1 MNAVAKVISS
11 GLQTTVQD
19 AGRTGLRHLG
29 VPQSGA
35 TDRVSFA
42 LANASVGNHWDAPAL
57 ECALGGLE
65 LEFMMKSA
73 VALGGADMTATLN
86 GARIPL
92 YQHLAVQPG
101 EKLVLG
107 HAKFGLNAYV
117 AIEGGVTGADF
128 LGSVATHLPARL
140 GGIEGRALQP
150 DDVVTSGGPVGTPCE
165 IPAHLRPALS
175 NDWFLRAI
183 SGPEF
188 NLFDAPAQR
197 RFFSSSFV
205 ADRRGDRM
213 GVRLDGEPIRTPN
226 TPPMKSGAVF
236 PGTVQCPPDGAPFVL
251 LSDAQTLGG
260 YPRIAQIIDADL
272 PLAGQI
278 RPSDRIWFRETTP
291 EAARL
296 ITAQRASYYNDIIKG
311 FRFT

>member
-11 GLQTTVQD
+11 GPQTTVQD

-35 TDRVSFA
+35 ADRVSFA

-57 ECALGGLE
+57 ECALGGLA
-65 LEFMMKSA
+65 LEFTRKSA
-73 VALGGADMTATLN
+73 FALGGADMMATLN
-86 GARIPL
+86 GAPIPQ
-92 YQHLAVQPG
+92 YQQCPVQPG
-101 EKLVLG
+101 DRLALNQ
-107 HAKFGLNAYV
+107 ARIGLNGYV
-117 AIEGGVTGADF
+117 AIEGGVAGADF
-128 LGSVATHLPARL
+128 LGGVATHLPARL
-140 GGIEGRALQP
+140 GGIEGRALQSG
-150 DDVVTSGGPVGTPCE
+150 DVVANKDSSGTPTE
-165 IPAHLRPALS
+165 ISAHLRPSLS
-175 NDWFLRAI
+175 HDWFLRAI
-183 SGPEF
+183 PGPEF
-188 NLFDAPAQR
+188 NLFNAAAQG
-197 RFFSSSFV
+197 RFFSSSFI

-213 GVRLDGEPIRTPN
+213 GVRLNGDPMT
-226 TPPMKSGAVF
+226 TQDTSPMKSSAVF

-278 RPSDRIWFRETTP
+278 RPGDRIWFRETTP
-291 EAARL
+291 EAARS
-296 ITAQRASYYNDIIKG
+296 ITVQRASYYSDIVKG

>member
-11 GLQTTVQD
+11 GPQTTVQD
-19 AGRTGLRHLG
+19 TGRTGLRHLG

-35 TDRVSFA
+35 ADRVSFA
-42 LANASVGNHWDAPAL
+42 LANSAVGNQWDAPAL

-65 LEFMMKSA
+65 LEFTMQTA

-86 GARIPL
+86 DARVPL
-92 YQHLAVQPG
+92 YQHFVVQPDDR
-101 EKLVLG
+101 LVLG
-107 HAKFGLNAYV
+107 HAKFGLNAYI

-140 GGIEGRALQP
+140 GGIEGRALQR
-150 DDVVTSGGPVGTPCE
+150 DDVVARYGAVGTPCE
-165 IPAHLRPALS
+165 IPVHLRPALS
-175 NDWFLRAI
+175 HDWFLRAI
-183 SGPEF
+183 PGPEF
-188 NLFDAPAQR
+188 NFFDAPAQR
-197 RFFSSSFV
+197 RFFSSSFI

-213 GVRLDGEPIRTPN
+213 GVRLDGEQIRAPD
-226 TPPMKSGAVF
+226 TPPMKSSAVF
-236 PGTVQCPPDGAPFVL
+236 PGTVQCPPDGAPFIL

-278 RPSDRIWFRETTP
+278 RPGDRIWFRETTP
-291 EAARL
+291 EAARS
-296 ITAQRASYYNDIIKG
+296 ITAQRASYYSDIVKG